1 MLADDRWYP
10 VSRKPLVIVGG
21 VIANKY
27 RNGGAVWT
35 RLNWV
40 LGFRQLGYDVVFI
53 EQIERNNCFDAQGRV
68 TTFKLSS
75 NLEYFKK
82 VMQEFDLSESAALVY
97 EDGQECH
104 GMSLREIRDLANDA
118 NLVINITGHLRLS
131 EIMDSPACK
140 VYIDL
145 DPGYTQLWHQAGLLD
160 AHFLAHDKYFTI
172 GEAIGTSECS
182 IPVGDIPW
190 QTTRQPVVLDLWP
203 VSTKGDP
210 ERFTTIAS
218 WRDDYGTL
226 QQGGRRLGVKAHEFR
241 RFIGFPG
248 LVSQNCEIALN
259 LYSGD
264 RADLDQLN
272 EHEWLVKDPKLVVPD
287 PITFRKYV
295 QESGAEFSVAKEI
308 YRVTNGGWF
317 SDRTV
322 RYLASGKPALVQD
335 TGFSKTYPVGDGLLA
350 FDSMSSAVA
359 GAGEISRNYAA
370 HCQAARQ
377 MAETFF
383 DSDKVLGNLAER
395 IGITP

>member
-1 MLADDRWYP
+1 M
-10 VSRKPLVIVGG
+10 SHKPLAIIGG

-53 EQIERNNCFDAQGRV
+53 EQIERSNCLDAQGRV
-68 TTFKLSS
+68 TTFELSS

-82 VMQEFDLSESAALVY
+82 VMQEFGLSESAALVY

-104 GMSLREIRDLANDA
+104 GMSLREISDLANDA
-118 NLVINITGHLRLS
+118 DLLINITGHLRLP
-131 EIMDSPACK
+131 EIMESPVCK

-145 DPGYTQLWHQAGLLD
+145 DPGYTQLWHQAGMLD
-160 AHFLAHDKYFTI
+160 AHFLAHDEYFTI
-172 GEAIGTSECS
+172 GETIGTSECS
-182 IPVGDIPW
+182 IPTGDIPW
-190 QTTRQPVVLDLWP
+190 HTTRQPVVLDRWP
-203 VSTKGDP
+203 VSTRGDP
-210 ERFTTIAS
+210 ERFTTIAN

-226 QQGGRRLGVKAHEFR
+226 QLEGQRLGVKAHEFR
-241 RFIGFPG
+241 RFIEFPG
-248 LVSQNCEIALN
+248 LVTQTCEIALN
-259 LYSGD
+259 LYSED
-264 RADLDQLN
+264 KADLDLLQ
-272 EHEWLVKDPKLVVPD
+272 EHGWQVRDPKLVVPD
-287 PITFRKYV
+287 PITFRAYV

-308 YRVTNGGWF
+308 YAVTKGGWF

-335 TGFSKTYPVGDGLLA
+335 TGFSSIYPVGDGLLT
-350 FDSMSSAVA
+350 FDSMHSAVT
-359 GAGEISRNYAA
+359 GAREISRNYPA

-377 MAETFF
+377 MAEMFF

-395 IGITP
+395 IGIAP